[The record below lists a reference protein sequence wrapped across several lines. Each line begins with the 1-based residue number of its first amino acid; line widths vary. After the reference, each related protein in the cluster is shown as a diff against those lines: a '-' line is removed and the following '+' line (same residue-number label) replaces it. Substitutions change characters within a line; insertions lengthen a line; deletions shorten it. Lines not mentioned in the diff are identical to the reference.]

1 MKFNTVLR
9 SAAAVTA
16 LAFALTGCA
25 QSSTAAKNNA
35 AGDAGS
41 KTVRVFISGDTN
53 IQNLWEKELAPAFE
67 KANPGYK
74 VQVQIDLHGEHD
86 SQTLAKLTSSVEQKK
101 DADFDLVD
109 GGFVAKASGAN
120 LLEKV
125 DTSSVSALADIPAD
139 VVKAG
144 GQGGIPYRGSSVLL
158 AYDTKT
164 VQTPPKT
171 LDELLAWIKANPGK
185 FTYNSPKS
193 GGSGASFVAT
203 VLDKYVPADAR
214 QKMTVGYEK
223 DLESNWDKGWE
234 ELRGLNQY
242 VFQKGVYP
250 NGNKQTL
257 ELLASGQISMA
268 PVWSDQF
275 ITGSAN
281 GTIPASVK
289 VTQISNPSFTGG
301 AAYLG
306 VPVNAANKEAALKL
320 ANFVLAPEQQAEIV
334 KEISGYPAIT
344 IDKLPADVKD
354 KFKDADTNN
363 LRKGYFDQMS
373 KDMNNLWDQKVP
385 GQ

>member
-1 MKFNTVLR
+1 MQFSTVLR
-9 SAAAVTA
+9 AAAYTA
-16 LAFALTGCA
+16 ALGFALTGCA
-25 QSSTAAKNNA
+25 QSTTAAKNNGA
-35 AGDAGS
+35 ADAGA
-41 KTVRVFISGDTN
+41 KTVKVFISGDTN
-53 IQNLWEKELAPAFE
+53 IQSLWEKDLAPAFE
-67 KANPGYK
+67 KANPGYR

-86 SQTLAKLTSSVEQKK
+86 AQTLAKLTSSVEQKK

-125 DTSSVSALADIPAD
+125 DTSSVKALADVPAD

-144 GQGGIPYRGSSVLL
+144 GTGGIPYRGSSVLL

-164 VQTPPKT
+164 VATPPKT
-171 LDELLAWIKANPGK
+171 LDDLLAWIKANPGK

-193 GGSGASFVAT
+193 GGSGAAFAAT

-223 DLESNWDKGWE
+223 DLESTWDQGFE
-234 ELRGLNQY
+234 TLRGLNPY
-242 VFQKGVYP
+242 VYQKGVYP

-275 ITGSAN
+275 LTGSAN

-289 VTQISNPSFTGG
+289 AAQITGPSFTGG

-306 VPVNAANKEAALKL
+306 VPVNAPNKDAALRL
-320 ANFVLAPEQQAEIV
+320 ANFVLQPEQQAEIV
-334 KEISGYPAIT
+334 KEISGYPAIS
-344 IDKLPADVKD
+344 IGRLPADIRD
-354 KFKDADTNN
+354 RFANADTNN
-363 LRKGYFDQMS
+363 LRKGYFDQIS